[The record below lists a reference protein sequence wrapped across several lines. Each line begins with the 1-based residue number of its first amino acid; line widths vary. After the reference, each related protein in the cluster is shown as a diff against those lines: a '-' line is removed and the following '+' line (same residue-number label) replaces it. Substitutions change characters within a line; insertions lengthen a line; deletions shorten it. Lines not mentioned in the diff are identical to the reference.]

1 MKTHRT
7 RHRATL
13 VNMAPK
19 LCLDGRNR
27 QDRVIARRRLGR
39 LRDTL
44 VTQRTLTR
52 YLKAVGLFHYWCQSS
67 YGREAVSNE
76 ELDQF
81 ASLYLDVLWE
91 EGEPRLLAGDTLSG
105 LQHVLMAKRILP
117 SAWRLFGAW
126 AKNELPA
133 RAPPM
138 PLLVCLA
145 IAGYANSKGRTDYGT
160 MILLGFHCFLRT
172 IELFSAVA
180 QNLWLDA
187 QGTGSI
193 LLPITKSGQRIGAP
207 ESVTID
213 DPSVGKR
220 LLVLKSRLQP
230 GAPLIQGSMHEF
242 RVFFN
247 EALEALSLQA
257 LGFRPYSLRRGG
269 ATHDWLTFADL
280 PRTVMRGRWAN
291 LKTAKIYINDGWQ
304 QIVNMQLQ
312 EAPLRKFAQLA

>member
-1 MKTHRT
+1 
-7 RHRATL
+7 
-13 VNMAPK
+13 MA
-19 LCLDGRNR
+19 
-27 QDRVIARRRLGR
+27 
-39 LRDTL
+39 
-44 VTQRTLTR
+44 
-52 YLKAVGLFHYWCQSS
+52 
-67 YGREAVSNE
+67 

-126 AKNELPA
+126 TKNELPA

-213 DPSVGKR
+213 DPSVGRR
-220 LLVLKSRLQP
+220 LLVLKHRLQP
-230 GAPLIQGSMHEF
+230 GAPLMKRLWHCHC
-242 RVFFN
+242 N
-247 EALEALSLQA
+247 
-257 LGFRPYSLRRGG
+257 P
-269 ATHDWLTFADL
+269 
-280 PRTVMRGRWAN
+280 
-291 LKTAKIYINDGWQ
+291 
-304 QIVNMQLQ
+304 
-312 EAPLRKFAQLA
+312 